1 MVFGSVMPKILYWFL
16 SRLVHYRRRVI
27 DDNLLNAGIANLE
40 NVVVI
45 RNAYYKQLANYVV
58 ESVYGLYAP
67 FAKLEQKIR
76 FINIGLLES
85 FLADGRNVII
95 VASHFGNWEWAVP
108 MLAKV
113 SKYPVVGVYKPISDK
128 ALDAVMLER
137 RSRFGLI
144 MASMGEVVRHI
155 KTSKVATAYVL
166 IADQSPAQAD
176 PACMADFFGIPT
188 YFVSGP
194 QKLSN
199 RFDMVVLNQT
209 IKPVSGGYEVV
220 FTALNA
226 ADLPE
231 VYAQSLES
239 DIRAQPAYWLWSHKR
254 WKLNTA
260 QKSL

>member
-1 MVFGSVMPKILYWFL
+1 MLYWFF
-16 SRLVHYRRRVI
+16 SRVIHYRRSVI
-27 DDNLLNAGIANLE
+27 DQNLLKAGIANLE
-40 NVVVI
+40 NVVAL

-58 ESVYGLYAP
+58 ESVYGLYAT
-67 FAKLEQKIR
+67 FIKLNFKLR
-76 FINIGLLES
+76 FTNIEFLES
-85 FLADGRNVII
+85 FLAEGRNVII

-113 SKYPVVGVYKPISDK
+113 SKFPVVGVYKPISDK
-128 ALDAVMLER
+128 ALDAVMLRR

-155 KTSKVATAYVL
+155 KTSKGATAYVL

-176 PACMADFFGIPT
+176 PACMADFFSIPT

-209 IKPVSGGYEVV
+209 IKPVSGGYEVF
-220 FTALNA
+220 FTSL
-226 ADLPE
+226 DRSKLPE

-239 DIRAQPAYWLWSHKR
+239 DIRRQPAYWLWSHKR

-260 QKSL
+260 PKSL